1 MQQHPLEFVRS
12 AQQLRWNN
20 ELKLYTGMCWSDKI
34 AAKILNAMR
43 QVRACCR

>member
-1 MQQHPLEFVRS
+1 MLAEK
-12 AQQLRWNN
+12 LRWND
-20 ELKLYTGMCWSDKI
+20 ELKLYTAMCWSDKI